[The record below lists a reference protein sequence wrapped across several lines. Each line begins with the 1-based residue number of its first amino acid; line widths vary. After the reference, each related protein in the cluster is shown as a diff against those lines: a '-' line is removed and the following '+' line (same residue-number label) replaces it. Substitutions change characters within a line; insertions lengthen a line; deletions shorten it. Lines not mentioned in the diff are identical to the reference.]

1 MIELSEKEYT
11 VGEVAEI
18 LNEEIYNLRYWQKEL
33 GLLDRRN
40 EMNQRV
46 YTQADINTFK
56 FIKEL
61 RDNERLSLKAIR
73 KVLRRAGVVTDEIA
87 ATNEV
92 AVANNNNNNVA
103 LAMNRLKVDL
113 LGEMDKMI
121 ERRNSELKDEIEDLR
136 EKIDYLETERN
147 AKLDEFISEWREKN
161 RKKGLIEKIFK

>member
-1 MIELSEKEYT
+1 MIEISEKEYT
-11 VGEVAEI
+11 VGEVADI

-33 GLLDRRN
+33 CLPDRRN

-73 KVLRRAGVVTDEIA
+73 KVLRRAGVATEEIA

-92 AVANNNNNNVA
+92 AIANNNNVA
-103 LAMNRLKVDL
+103 AAVNKLKVDI
-113 LGEMDKMI
+113 LGELDRVI
-121 ERRNSELKDEIEDLR
+121 ERRNNELKNEIEDLK
-136 EKIDYLETERN
+136 EKIDYLEQERN
-147 AKLDEFISEWREKN
+147 AKLDDFISEWRDKN
-161 RKKGLIEKIFK
+161 KKKGILGSIFK

>member
-92 AVANNNNNNVA
+92 AVANSGNVS
-103 LAMNRLKVDL
+103 LAMNKLKVDL
-113 LGEMDKMI
+113 LGEMDRMI
-121 ERRNSELKDEIEDLR
+121 EQRNSELKDEIEDLR